1 MSDYII
7 SACAPAD
14 LTKEQFEAMDVKY
27 IYFHYSINGEM
38 YDDDMGQTKS
48 YKEFYDAMRAGADT
62 ATSQINPDE
71 YIEFF
76 SKYLEEGKDI
86 IHLTLASGISGTYN
100 SAMVAK
106 GELEEKYPDRKIII
120 IDSTAGSVGYGMLM
134 HEMSDKRAAGMNID
148 ELAAWVEENK
158 IRIQHWVMVSD
169 LKWLVKG
176 GRVSKTSGALG
187 SLLNICPI
195 IELNSEGKLIPRAK
209 VRTVK
214 KAMASLI
221 DLMVSNAD
229 NSTEYDGKCY
239 IGMTDCP
246 TEAEIFKGMVEE
258 KFPKLK
264 DKIIINDIGTTIGSH
279 VGPGTLVL
287 VFWGKARTE

>member
-14 LTKEQFEAMDVKY
+14 LTKEQFDAMDVKY
-27 IYFHYSINGEM
+27 IYFHYSIDGVNF
-38 YDDDMGQTKS
+38 DDDMGQSKS
-48 YKEFYDAMRAGADT
+48 YKEFYDAMRTGADT

-76 SKYLEEGKDI
+76 SKFLAEGKDVLHI
-86 IHLTLASGISGTYN
+86 NLASGISGTHN

-106 GELEEKYPDRKIII
+106 SELEEQYPDRKIIV
-120 IDSTAGSVGYGMLM
+120 IDSTCASVGYGMLM
-134 HEMSDKRAAGMNID
+134 HEMADKKKSGMGID

-158 IRIQHWVMVSD
+158 IKMHHWVMVSD

-176 GRVSKTSGALG
+176 GRVSKTSGVLG

-195 IELNSEGKLIPRAK
+195 IEVNKYGKLIAREK
-209 VRTVK
+209 VRTMK
-214 KAMASLI
+214 KAIGTLA
-221 DLMVSNAD
+221 DKMVENVENGVD
-229 NSTEYDGKCY
+229 YDGKCY
-239 IGMTDCP
+239 IGMSDCLN
-246 TEAEIFKGMVEE
+246 EAATLKSLIEE

-264 DKIIINDIGTTIGSH
+264 DKVVINSIGTTIGSH
-279 VGPGTLVL
+279 TGPGTLVV
-287 VFWGKARTE
+287 VFWGKERTE